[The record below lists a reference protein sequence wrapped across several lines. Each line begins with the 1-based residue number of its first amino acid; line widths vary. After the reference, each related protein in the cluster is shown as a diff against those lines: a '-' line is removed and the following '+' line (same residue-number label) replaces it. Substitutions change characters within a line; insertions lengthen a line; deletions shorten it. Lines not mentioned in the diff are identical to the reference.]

1 MGAEIKYV
9 SGPGAHYW
17 RLSFTRA
24 VAVLISSL
32 MLVWIDPFG
41 IERGLVRA
49 GSDSFAS
56 IFAFAYPAERSPKV
70 LVVTADDTSLETLQ
84 THWPLPYREHADLVS
99 TVAAY
104 GARALFI
111 DIVFI
116 DERPDDT
123 LDEFLLELELASEEM
138 PVFLSAGIGQDTAM
152 ARPEFIDLV
161 ARSPNVHFVSPNAL
175 ALTPVGRFIYDV
187 SPAGANDLALPSAA
201 VALFGETDARP
212 LPEGRALDIR
222 WAAPTPAINCRT
234 PEEISACR
242 NQSGGALERFLR
254 LVGGGVL
261 GDLAPARLKAVTPL
275 PGPYHPTVS
284 LGDLA
289 KSETLGMAG
298 PLIEDAVVFYGASFA
313 FARDTIDSPVH
324 GNLPGV
330 HFHAMAY
337 DNLVALHKD
346 YIRADLPAWLSDKV
360 HATLI
365 VVFFTAILFAYRPFV
380 EPRFGIRAGR
390 FEMTALDGLVAL
402 IVVLLVAGAE
412 FLLFHVTPDKWI
424 AVLFSVQASGA
435 VVELGLRKVLRPE
448 PDAEA
453 VKLPQTP

>member
-1 MGAEIKYV
+1 M
-9 SGPGAHYW
+9 SGISRAVTGYW

-24 VAVLISSL
+24 LAVLVSSL

-49 GSDSFAS
+49 GSDSFANIS
-56 IFAFAYPAERSPKV
+56 AFAYPAERSPKI
-70 LVVTADDTSLETLQ
+70 LVVTADDTSLESLQ
-84 THWPLPYREHADLVS
+84 THWPLPYQEHADLVS

-104 GARALFI
+104 GAKALFV

-116 DERPDDT
+116 DARPDET
-123 LDEFLLELELASEEM
+123 LGEFLLELELASEEL
-138 PVFLSAGIGQDTAM
+138 PVFLSAGIGQDTAL
-152 ARPEFIDLV
+152 ARPEIIDLV
-161 ARSPNVHFVSPNAL
+161 ARSPNIHFVSPNAL

-187 SPAGANDLALPSAA
+187 TPAGANDLAIPSAA
-201 VALFGETDARP
+201 IALFRETDSRP

-234 PEEISACR
+234 PEEIRACQ
-242 NQSGGALERFLR
+242 NQSGGPGERFAR
-254 LVGGGVL
+254 LVIGGLL
-261 GDLAPARLKAVTPL
+261 GDLAPGWLKAVTPL

-289 KSETLGMAG
+289 KPETLGTAG

-313 FARDTIDSPVH
+313 FARDTVESPVH

-330 HFHAMAY
+330 HFHAMAF
-337 DNLVALHKD
+337 DNLVALHED
-346 YIRADLPAWLSDKV
+346 YVRADLPPWLSDKV

-365 VVFFTAILFAYRPFV
+365 VLFFTLVLFAYRPFV
-380 EPRFGIRAGR
+380 EPRLGIRAGR

-402 IVVLLVAGAE
+402 VVVLVVAGAE
-412 FLLFHVTPDKWI
+412 FFLFHITPDKWI

-453 VKLPQTP
+453 VKITQTP